1 MNKRERERRS
11 ARRRSREC
19 LRVMNVRKE
28 KYIYIYIY
36 VCVWKKE
43 KKVALL
49 YLIFI
54 VSRYIGLAEKKPI
67 QRFTCNVEARPAISM
82 ISVSMAAVPVVS
94 KWRSL
99 SKVLRFL
106 RKFGCAFDDKRLFIR
121 SFGEFCYYPIR
132 NERNL
137 LLWISK
143 NFIRRKDWTIAV
155 STKGR
160 SRKIDILRDGA
171 LVLLYGKKYWSI
183 LW

>member
-1 MNKRERERRS
+1 M
-11 ARRRSREC
+11 
-19 LRVMNVRKE
+19 
-28 KYIYIYIY
+28 
-36 VCVWKKE
+36 CVWKKE

-106 RKFGCAFDDKRLFIR
+106 RKFGCVFDDKRLFIR

-155 STKGR
+155 STK
-160 SRKIDILRDGA
+160 RKIEKNRYLTRRSSGFIIRKKVLEHSLINEITPPNDSSPRWGTILFLTQSYR
-171 LVLLYGKKYWSI
+171 
-183 LW
+183 